1 MESKY
6 TMDMQTAIRRVTEK
20 EDLSVEEMTTVM
32 RLIMSGEAT
41 SAQTAGFL
49 VGLRM
54 KGETTDEIASAA
66 TVMRE
71 MSTKVPIAEHEHL
84 VDTCGT
90 GGDGLK
96 TFNIST
102 ACAFVV
108 AAAGAKVAK
117 HGNRSV
123 SSSTGS
129 ADVLEAAGV
138 RLDLSA
144 EEVAQCVDKV
154 GVGFMFAPNHH
165 SAMKHV
171 VGPRREMAVRTVFN
185 LLGPLTNPAVAPNQ
199 VIGVFSRQW
208 LCPITE
214 VLQRLGSRHVMAV
227 AAEDGMD
234 EISIGGKTYV
244 SELYQGRILSYTITP
259 DMLGLEE
266 QDCRSLVVSS
276 AEQSLVMIRD
286 VFNNVAGAAR
296 DIVLLNAGAA
306 IYVAGLSEGYR
317 EGVTMAADILASGQ
331 AAEKLDALVSFSQ
344 QLKSVEI
351 K

>member
-1 MESKY
+1 
-6 TMDMQTAIRRVTEK
+6 MDMQTAIRRVTEK